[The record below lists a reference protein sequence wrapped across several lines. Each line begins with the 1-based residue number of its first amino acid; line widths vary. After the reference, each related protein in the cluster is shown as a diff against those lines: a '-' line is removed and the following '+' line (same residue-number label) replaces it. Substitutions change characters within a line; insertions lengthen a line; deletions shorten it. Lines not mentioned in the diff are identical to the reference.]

1 MFNKIRYYII
11 TTCCI
16 PILILIFI
24 ATLFLKNI
32 YINSQKENLEQ
43 ILNLVILDNSIKL
56 DLNNLNNYKFN
67 NIDFKFISANNLEKL
82 NIDEYK
88 NNNKDIYFLNKYND
102 NYKLSVGIY
111 YKNGI
116 LLATETINNKY
127 MLFISNL
134 KYIGPLIFILIIII
148 ILLSKKCTQLIM
160 SNLYDTTKDLSK
172 EIDSLS
178 TKDISKL
185 YLYDNIDEFKPII
198 DKFEFI
204 LIKQKKY
211 MNKLKIKQEEL
222 ERIIDNMQEGL
233 LVLDDNY
240 NILLSNR
247 EGLKTFNIKKLKK
260 NKSFLHLYRDEEF
273 TKMLKKS
280 KENNIIMNIDKS
292 SGDVFRIHINYSSN
306 IGYTILTQDV
316 TQIVNLEKQRDNFN
330 ANLSHELKTPI
341 TSIFGFSELLVND
354 MVKEPEKV
362 KEYHKNIYFSSK
374 RMIEL
379 ISDILK
385 LYEIENNS
393 INDVIDIDIKNTI
406 LSIITMLKYKIDS
419 KNIKVFLDGNATYSM
434 NYDHAIELFTNL
446 IDNAI
451 KYNIENGNININI
464 YETKENVIVSIS
476 DTGIG
481 IPNQELDKIFD
492 RFYRVDK
499 SRNNKIPGTGL
510 GLSIVKQI
518 LEIYSSRVE
527 VENYNK
533 GSKFI
538 IYLNKLL

>member
-16 PILILIFI
+16 PILILILI